1 MRKLRPYQSQLVND
15 VYAQWN
21 LPEVSNVMA
30 VLPTGG
36 GKTPFMGKIANDFD
50 SPGIIIAHRKEL
62 VSQVSQAL
70 AVEGVYHDLLTT
82 DKKSKLRRQLSDV
95 HLRKFGK
102 NMISDRARWYVAG
115 IDTLVGMAGDPRL
128 ERIHMCMIDEGHHVL
143 KDNKWG
149 RGYALM
155 PNVRFGLL
163 PTATP
168 RRADKK
174 GLGADTHGI
183 AHAMVEGPQMRALI
197 NMGYLTD
204 YQLACP
210 VTSDLD
216 LSGVATGS
224 DGDHNIVQLRKAVH
238 KSKKI
243 IGNIVDHYLKLARG
257 KLGLTF
263 AVDVEHASEIAQAY
277 RDAGVPAEVISGNTP
292 DMLRVDL
299 LARFE
304 RREIL
309 QLVSVDLIGEGF
321 DLPAIEVISMA
332 RPTKSFALFC
342 QQFGRALRLMISPML
357 QGAWDTYSDA
367 QRRQFIAESI
377 KPYALLIDHV
387 GNMIE
392 HKFPDRPQVWTLDAG
407 VSRSKA
413 GPDDSIPLRSCLNH
427 ECLKPYERSE
437 TECPYCHTP
446 APEPAERS
454 SPAQVDG
461 DLLLLTQEV
470 LAKMRGDV
478 AHVDGPIRPPSHM
491 DPGLKAH
498 IIRNHATQQNVQ
510 NELRYEIAKWAGRN
524 GEHSDR
530 VNHKRFFFKFGMTVL
545 QAAALKTAE
554 AEALKQKIML
564 TP

>member
-1 MRKLRPYQSQLVND
+1 MRKLRPYQAQLVNEI
-15 VYAQWN
+15 YGCWN
-21 LPEVSNVMA
+21 LPDVDNVMA

-36 GKTPFMGKIANDFD
+36 GKTPVMGKIANDFD

-82 DKKSKLRRQLSDV
+82 DKKSKLRRQLSDT

-102 NMISDRARWYVAG
+102 NMISDRARWFVAG

-128 ERIHMCMIDEGHHVL
+128 DKIHMCMIDEGHHVL
-143 KDNKWG
+143 RENKWG
-149 RGYALM
+149 RGYAML

-168 RRADKK
+168 RRADKR
-174 GLGADTHGI
+174 GLGSDSHGI
-183 AHAMVEGPQMRALI
+183 ADAMVEGPQMRQLI

-210 VTSDLD
+210 VTKDLD
-216 LSGVATGS
+216 LSNVGTGS

-238 KSKKI
+238 KSKEI
-243 IGNIVDHYLKLARG
+243 VGNIVDHYLRLAKG

-263 AVDVEHASEIAQAY
+263 AVDVDHASIIAQAY
-277 RDAGVPAEVISGNTP
+277 RDAGVPAEVISGETP
-292 DMLRVDL
+292 DALRIDL

-342 QQFGRALRLMISPML
+342 QQFGRALRLMIAKAL
-357 QGAWDTYSDA
+357 QGAWDTYTDA
-367 QRRQFIAESI
+367 QRRQHIAESI

-387 GNMIE
+387 GNMVE
-392 HKFPDRPQVWTLDAG
+392 HNFPDRPQVWTLDAG
-407 VSRSKA
+407 SSRGKS
-413 GPDDSIPLRSCLNH
+413 GPSDAIPLRSCSNH
-427 ECLKPYERSE
+427 LCEKAFERSE
-437 TECPYCHTP
+437 VICPYCFTP
-446 APEPAERS
+446 VPPPKERKSPAE
-454 SPAQVDG
+454 VDG

-478 AHVDGPIRPPSHM
+478 AHLDAPCRVPPHV
-491 DPGLKAH
+491 GALRAT
-498 IIRNHATQQNVQ
+498 IIANHAKSQNAQ
-510 NELRYEIAKWAGRN
+510 HELRHEIALWAGRN
-524 GEHSDR
+524 SAYSDR
-530 VNHKRFFFKFGMTVL
+530 VNHKRFFFMFNMTVVE
-545 QAAALKTAE
+545 AAALKAGE
-554 AEALKQKIML
+554 AEALRKKIML
-564 TP
+564 T